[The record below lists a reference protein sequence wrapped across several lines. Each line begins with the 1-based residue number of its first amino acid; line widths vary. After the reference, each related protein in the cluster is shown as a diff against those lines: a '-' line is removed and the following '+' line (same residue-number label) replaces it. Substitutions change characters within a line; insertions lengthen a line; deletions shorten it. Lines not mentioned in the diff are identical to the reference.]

1 MNFVV
6 LTPSSL
12 IIHENDKISK
22 VPQRYHENHFKLKIA
37 RNIVQYLIERLHNPL
52 NLNFRRID
60 IIIINN

>member
-22 VPQRYHENHFKLKIA
+22 VLQRYNENYFKLKIA

-60 IIIINN
+60 IIIMNN

>member
-22 VPQRYHENHFKLKIA
+22 VLQRYNENYFKLKIA

>member
-22 VPQRYHENHFKLKIA
+22 VPQRYNENYFKLKIA
-37 RNIVQYLIERLHNPL
+37 QNIVQYLIERLHNPL